1 MSDTELKRYVE
12 IQREKRILIKKEINQ
27 LDKKRRAYIAKQKNE
42 STKKNELES
51 VILQAI
57 KKQAERKNYTW

>member
-1 MSDTELKRYVE
+1 MADNELKKYVE
-12 IQREKRILIKKEINQ
+12 KQRKKRILIKKISE

-57 KKQAERKNYTW
+57 KKQAERKNYMW

>member
-1 MSDTELKRYVE
+1 MADNELKKYVE
-12 IQREKRILIKKEINQ
+12 KQLKKRILIKKNSE